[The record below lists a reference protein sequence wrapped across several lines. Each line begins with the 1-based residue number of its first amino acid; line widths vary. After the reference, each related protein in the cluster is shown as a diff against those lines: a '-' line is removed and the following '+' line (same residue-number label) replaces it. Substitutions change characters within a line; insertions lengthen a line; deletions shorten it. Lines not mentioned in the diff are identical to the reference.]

1 MSRLSTGS
9 GPMNRTVLKLAIPS
23 IFANITVPLV
33 GMADTAIAGRLGDAS
48 VLGGIAIASMLFDLL
63 YWNMGFLRLGT
74 GGMVAQAFGSKNYK
88 EAMNVFAMGMA
99 TAFAF
104 AILFILLQWFYV
116 EGALS
121 LIECSPEV
129 ALLAREYFFI
139 RIWAAPATLSLYVFK
154 GFFIGMQNAV
164 SPMVVD
170 IAVNVTNVVAS
181 IFFAF
186 YADFGFVGIAWGT
199 LLAQYVG
206 LLIASAFLM
215 VHYRAYFHLVDLRGS
230 MQLYK
235 IKKFFALNAD
245 LFVRSLG
252 ILFIYA
258 GLTSLSANYGDVA
271 LAANS
276 VMMKLM
282 LLYSYFVDGFAYA
295 GEALSG
301 RYIGARDKNSLV
313 KAVKVIFVW
322 CAGISVI
329 SIFGYWIGGEW
340 LFRFMATDPQVIA
353 ESAAYLP
360 WLLVMPLVGSAAF
373 TWDGIFIGATATK
386 AIRNSMLCAV
396 AGFFASYWIFRDSI
410 GVHSLWVGYMVHL
423 VIRTLYLSVTAKKE
437 VLKHRKF
444 S

>member
-1 MSRLSTGS
+1 MSRLSTGTGS
-9 GPMNRTVLKLAIPS
+9 MNRIVLKLAIPS

-74 GGMVAQAFGSKNYK
+74 GGMVAQAYGSKDYK
-88 EAMNVFAMGMA
+88 EAINVFAMGMV

-104 AILFILLQWFYV
+104 ALLFIVLQWFYV
-116 EGALS
+116 QGALS

-129 ALLAREYFFI
+129 AALAREYFFI

-170 IAVNVTNVVAS
+170 LAVNVSNIAAS
-181 IFFAF
+181 IFLAF
-186 YADFGFVGIAWGT
+186 YADMGFAGIAWGT
-199 LLAQYVG
+199 LVAQYIG
-206 LLIASAFLM
+206 LFIASAFLIA
-215 VHYRAYFHLVDLRGS
+215 HYREYLHLVNIRS
-230 MQLYK
+230 NMQLHK

-245 LFVRSLG
+245 LFARSLG

-282 LLYSYFVDGFAYA
+282 MLYSYFVDGFAYA

-301 RYIGARDKNSLV
+301 RYIGAKDKNSLV
-313 KAVKVIFVW
+313 KAVKVIFLW
-322 CAGISVI
+322 CVGTSLF
-329 SIFGYWIGGEW
+329 SLLGYWIGGECM
-340 LFRFMATDPQVIA
+340 FRFLATDPLVIA
-353 ESAAYLP
+353 ESASYLP
-360 WLLVMPLVGSAAF
+360 WLLVMPVVGGAAF
-373 TWDGIFIGATATK
+373 AWDGIFIGATATR
-386 AIRNSMLCAV
+386 AIRNSMLWAV
-396 AGFFASYWIFRDSI
+396 AGFFASYWIFSNSI
-410 GVHSLWVGYMVHL
+410 GVHALWAGYMIHL
-423 VIRTLYLSVTAKKE
+423 VIRTLYLTVTAKKE
-437 VLKHRKF
+437 VF
-444 S
+444 EA